1 MTTQS
6 RRTLRPIPADARIER
21 QYRDAVNRVYFL
33 PIVQRLQTALR
44 GASSLADVNRIIA
57 RARRRGFLNV
67 EPSLFLNAPDDDL
80 QGVIRALISVLNRQ
94 HSREFA
100 RSFFAVAGWRAALD
114 SPLAQTYMEGWR
126 RENIQLIRTIPNR
139 FLDAVERDVGRLF
152 ETKPFD
158 QQALAK
164 VLSEKYESSG
174 YNLRRITRDQT
185 AKASGNFNQIRQRQ
199 AGVKSYI
206 WRTVQDEAVR
216 DEHRALDGQTFDWI
230 DPPAIGNPPAGV
242 QCRCTAEAII
252 NVRELR
258 AARQGR
264 VGGQRASGTRAAR
277 RARQRTTRRVA
288 RRRVG

>member
-6 RRTLRPIPADARIER
+6 RRTLRPIPADTRIER

-44 GASSLADVNRIIA
+44 GASSLGRCQPHHRPRKAA
-57 RARRRGFLNV
+57 WLLNV
-67 EPSLFLNAPDDDL
+67 APSLFLNAPDDDL
-80 QGVIRALISVLNRQ
+80 QGIVRALISVLNRQ

-114 SPLAQTYMEGWR
+114 SPLAQVYMEGWR
-126 RENIQLIRTIPNR
+126 RENIQLIRTIPDR

-164 VLSEKYESSG
+164 VLNEKYESSG
-174 YNLRRITRDQT
+174 YNLTQNHARFKPLKRLVTSTRYASDRR
-185 AKASGNFNQIRQRQ
+185 AS
-199 AGVKSYI
+199 SHTI

-230 DPPAIGNPPAGV
+230 GPTLQSGIH
-242 QCRCTAEAII
+242 QRES
-252 NVRELR
+252 NV
-258 AARQGR
+258 A
-264 VGGQRASGTRAAR
+264 V
-277 RARQRTTRRVA
+277 RQRQSSMSVSCGRLGR
-288 RRRVG
+288 GG